1 MLVTDSSTI
10 KKILVESKTIAIVG
24 LSPRED
30 AVSYRV
36 ASYLQEKGYR
46 IVPINPR
53 AVDQLILGQQ
63 VYPSLESLPFPV
75 DIVDVFRRSEFL
87 PDVAADYLKMSTKP
101 KAFWAQLG
109 LFNQEALDMLEDA
122 GVADIIM
129 DRCIKVDHQ
138 VLVED
143 DTNLACEI

>member
-46 IVPINPR
+46 IVPVNPR

-63 VYPSLESLPFPV
+63 VYPSMESLPFPV

-101 KAFWAQLG
+101 KVFWAQLG
-109 LFNQEALDMLEDA
+109 LFSQEALDMLEEA

-138 VLVED
+138 MLVED

>member
-10 KKILVESKTIAIVG
+10 KKLLVESKTIAIVG

-46 IVPINPR
+46 IVPVNPR

-109 LFNQEALDMLEDA
+109 LFSQEALDMLEDA
-122 GVADIIM
+122 GVADIMM
-129 DRCIKVDHQ
+129 DRCIKVDHHM
-138 VLVED
+138 LVED